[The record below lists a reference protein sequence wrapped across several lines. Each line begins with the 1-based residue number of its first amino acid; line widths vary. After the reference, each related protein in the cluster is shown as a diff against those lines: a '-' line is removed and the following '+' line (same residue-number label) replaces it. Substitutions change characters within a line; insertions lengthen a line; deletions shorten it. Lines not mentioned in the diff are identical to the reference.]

1 MKEIGRYT
9 NIKRKVANR
18 HLLKSRAF
26 PRYITNAW
34 PSEPG
39 GPAGGDS
46 PPPDFSGYIN
56 HTIYSRNNMGQKCEG
71 NCGLWVPNEIILIKK
86 YPEN

>member
-39 GPAGGDS
+39 EAGGPGGATPPS
-46 PPPDFSGYIN
+46 PPDFSRYIN
-56 HTIYSRNNMGQKCEG
+56 HTIYSRNNMGQKFVVCWF
-71 NCGLWVPNEIILIKK
+71 LMK
-86 YPEN
+86 

>member
-39 GPAGGDS
+39 GPGGAT
-46 PPPDFSGYIN
+46 PPLPILVDTLTTPSIA
-56 HTIYSRNNMGQKCEG
+56 
-71 NCGLWVPNEIILIKK
+71 EIIWVKNVRAIVVCGFLSG
-86 YPEN
+86 PF